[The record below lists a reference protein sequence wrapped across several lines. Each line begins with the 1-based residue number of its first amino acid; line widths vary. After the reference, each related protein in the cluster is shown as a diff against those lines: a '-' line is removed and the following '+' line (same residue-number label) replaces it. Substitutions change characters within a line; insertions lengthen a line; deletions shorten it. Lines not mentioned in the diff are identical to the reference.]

1 MASCRKAALETILS
15 PVRTRHNLILS
26 PGIVLPSGG
35 AGPALWRRFSAPP
48 TMLFPTLRRFCPCAC
63 AGPGYGLSF
72 HLYLEK
78 TMPLIHVEM
87 FEGRTPEIKR
97 EFVEAITRETCRVLK
112 CEPGA
117 VDIIMRDVKKSDWA
131 SGGVIWSEKK

>member
-1 MASCRKAALETILS
+1 
-15 PVRTRHNLILS
+15 
-26 PGIVLPSGG
+26 
-35 AGPALWRRFSAPP
+35 
-48 TMLFPTLRRFCPCAC
+48 
-63 AGPGYGLSF
+63 
-72 HLYLEK
+72 
-78 TMPLIHVEM
+78 MPLIHVEM

-112 CEPGA
+112 CEPVA

>member
-1 MASCRKAALETILS
+1 MPRDNPCR
-15 PVRTRHNLILS
+15 
-26 PGIVLPSGG
+26 
-35 AGPALWRRFSAPP
+35 PALRAHVPALAPALP
-48 TMLFPTLRRFCPCAC
+48 T
-63 AGPGYGLSF
+63 GYLSCF
-72 HLYLEK
+72 HAEK
-78 TMPLIHVEM
+78 PMPLIHVEM

-117 VDIIMRDVKKSDWA
+117 VEIILRDVKKSDWA